1 MKVFLNLF
9 IAAFLAVS
17 GNLSLKKG
25 MMAVGKITL
34 GRESFLA
41 EIFKIFT
48 QPFIIVGLG
57 FYFVSMLF
65 WLKILSSQYLS
76 FAYPLMIALTFIFL
90 SLGSFFFLKE
100 EITLAKVL
108 GMGVIILGMALVA
121 KG

>member
-41 EIFKIFT
+41 EILKIFT
-48 QPFIIVGLG
+48 QPFIILGLG

-65 WLKILSSQYLS
+65 WLKILSSQHLS

-100 EITLAKVL
+100 EITLAKIL
-108 GMGVIILGMALVA
+108 GMGVIILGMVLVA